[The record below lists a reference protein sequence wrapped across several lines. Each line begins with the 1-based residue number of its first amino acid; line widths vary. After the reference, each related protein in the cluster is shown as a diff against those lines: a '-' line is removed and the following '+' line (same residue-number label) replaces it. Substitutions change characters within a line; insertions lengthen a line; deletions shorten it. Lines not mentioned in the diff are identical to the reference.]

1 FEKVMTAVLSAF
13 IFSAFVVYSIGMPI
27 IVALIF
33 SFPIFLT
40 IGGFLSFFIDVYL
53 SKLNFNDS
61 FYKYITVLLLYTIS
75 SFLIVCLFFYI
86 QFFFLGYINFFFS
99 YVFIISMILAL
110 LSYLILLLF

>member
-1 FEKVMTAVLSAF
+1 

-61 FYKYITVLLLYTIS
+61 FYKYITGHLLYTIS
-75 SFLIVCLFFYI
+75 SFLIVGLFLYI
-86 QFFFLGYINFFFS
+86 QFSFVVDLIIFLFI
-99 YVFIISMILAL
+99 VFIISLIPVFLFYHISLLYKAILN
-110 LSYLILLLF
+110 